1 MMLII
6 SYRPGDD
13 QFWIGCT
20 MAEAERYFFPQLS
33 NEQKGDLPRFLEQM
47 KRYTPKYRK
56 MVCETMGIDKLSDIY
71 FNVSRDLKVC
81 YYDVPHHP
89 FHHLWN
95 AYSPFAKCDIIE
107 ISDISELKTVKPVVR
122 D

>member
-1 MMLII
+1 MLII

-20 MAEAERYFFPQLS
+20 MAEAGAE
-33 NEQKGDLPRFLEQM
+33 
-47 KRYTPKYRK
+47 
-56 MVCETMGIDKLSDIY
+56 
-71 FNVSRDLKVC
+71 LKVC

-107 ISDISELKTVKPVVR
+107 ISDISELETVKPVVR

>member
-20 MAEAERYFFPQLS
+20 MAEA
-33 NEQKGDLPRFLEQM
+33 G
-47 KRYTPKYRK
+47 
-56 MVCETMGIDKLSDIY
+56 
-71 FNVSRDLKVC
+71 
-81 YYDVPHHP
+81 
-89 FHHLWN
+89 
-95 AYSPFAKCDIIE
+95 A
-107 ISDISELKTVKPVVR
+107 ELKTVKPVVR